1 MRGPSSRFRLVK
13 RGRVRYWRALRF
25 LVLHSRTLLV
35 ARVRLRW
42 PVAGAFAKGTIMDE
56 QSEGARALFFDESS
70 VESAAAASG
79 FAIES
84 VEPLPEI
91 DGDAIVMRH
100 GKSGARLLF
109 LRNADE
115 NKAFSIAFKTPPV
128 DDTGVFHILE
138 HSVLCGSD
146 KFPVKEPFV
155 NLLKTS
161 MQTFLNAL
169 TFPDKTMYP
178 VASTNDQDLEN
189 LTDVYMDAVLHPAI
203 YGKREVFEQEG
214 WHYELD
220 DAPED
225 GSAEERLRY
234 NGVVFNEMKGALS
247 DPESVL
253 YRSMNTALFPGT
265 CYACESGGDPRCIPQ
280 LTYEGYLDTHAR
292 HYRLDNSYIVLY
304 GDIDAPRMLGFLDRR
319 YLSADDCAPRTS
331 AAPNPM
337 GECAPTVSLDGS
349 IPMATAPENACIGL
363 GYVVGP
369 ARDFERVLA
378 VDVLMDALMGG
389 NESPIK
395 RAVLDAG
402 IGGDATAFLMDSQA
416 MPVALFE
423 LKGAKP
429 AVKRRFME
437 IVETEAACL
446 VKEGI
451 PRDVLEASLAQ
462 LSFELRERDRGM
474 ADGVVLA
481 MNALSGWLYG
491 DDMATT
497 YLRYEEALAHM
508 RDGLDSGYF
517 ERVLDELIVKSSHKA
532 LLEILPSEDD
542 GESEESQELA
552 EKLATLD
559 EASKQAIRDDV
570 TALRAMQEAPD
581 SPEALASLPRL
592 TVADIGAAKP
602 DPAAEFDASL
612 PLPCL
617 RHELP
622 SRHIN
627 YLYLYFDAN
636 DVAFD
641 DAPYLTVLCM
651 LLNKL
656 DTANHTAAELDV
668 LMRRHLGSMRF
679 FPDSYAAA
687 DDPDR
692 VSLRVTLSASATAEE
707 ASWLADIPRE
717 VWESTRFDAKQKIL
731 DVLVQRRIGM
741 EQAFAN
747 EGHTSAASRLSASY
761 FRAGVLRQKLG
772 GVDFYLFLKDLIE
785 HYDERFDGLVAKL
798 QAVRAAVFGAP
809 ALASFTGSTEE
820 CDAFW
825 AGAGNMGLARDERAV
840 AGDVLPREG
849 CSLSIPEPQ
858 VRCEAFIVP
867 CDVSYSAKGAPTLD
881 VAPHSGVWSVIANAL
896 SFDYLWNEVR
906 VKGGAYGVGFRRG
919 EEGFARFYSYR
930 DPGIDGTLARFD
942 AATDWLA
949 GFDPDGAEM
958 EGYIVATVAAHD
970 APAKPRAIA
979 RREDG
984 AFLCG
989 RGADWREKLRDEKLA
1004 ATPDAIRACAPVL
1017 RKVTD
1022 EGVVCVFG
1030 NEDIIRAAKH
1040 PLEIVKLF

>member
-1 MRGPSSRFRLVK
+1 M
-13 RGRVRYWRALRF
+13 A
-25 LVLHSRTLLV
+25 
-35 ARVRLRW
+35 
-42 PVAGAFAKGTIMDE
+42 E
-56 QSEGARALFFDESS
+56 QSQGARALFFDESL
-70 VESAAAASG
+70 VEEVAAVNG
-79 FAIES
+79 FAVES
-84 VEPLPEI
+84 VEPLCEI

-109 LRNADE
+109 LHNADE
-115 NKAFSIAFKTPPV
+115 NKAFSISFKTPPV

-189 LTDVYMDAVLHPAI
+189 LADVYMDAVLHPAI
-203 YGKREVFEQEG
+203 YRKRAVFEQEG

-220 DAPED
+220 DAN
-225 GSAEERLRY
+225 AEAGTPERLRY

-253 YRSMNTALFPGT
+253 YRGMNTELFPGT
-265 CYACESGGDPRCIPQ
+265 CYAFESGGHPRSIPQ

-304 GDIDAPRMLGFLDRR
+304 GDIDAERMLRFLDRR
-319 YLSADDCAPRTS
+319 YLSADDCAPRTP
-331 AAPNPM
+331 AEPNPM
-337 GECAPTVSLDGS
+337 GECKPNVSLDAVV
-349 IPMATAPENACIGL
+349 PMATAPENACVGL
-363 GYVVGP
+363 GYAIGD

-378 VDVLMDALMGG
+378 ADVLMDALMGG

-429 AVKRRFME
+429 DAKQRFME
-437 IVETEAACL
+437 IVEGEAARL
-446 VKEGI
+446 VADGI
-451 PRDVLEASLAQ
+451 PRDLLEASLAQ
-462 LSFELRERDRGM
+462 LSFELRECDRGM

-481 MNALSGWLYG
+481 MNALSGWLY
-491 DDMATT
+491 DDALATT
-497 YLRYEEALAHM
+497 YLRYEDALAHM
-508 RDGLDSGYF
+508 REGLDGRYF
-517 ERVLDELIVKSSHKA
+517 EDVLESLIVKSSHKA
-532 LLEILPSEDD
+532 LLEVKPVEAEDD
-542 GESEESQELA
+542 SEEERELA
-552 EKLATLD
+552 EKLAGLD
-559 EASKQAIRDDV
+559 EAAKQAIRDDV
-570 TALRAMQEAPD
+570 AELRAMQEAPD
-581 SPEALASLPRL
+581 APEALATLPRL
-592 TVADIGAAKP
+592 GTSDIGAAKP
-602 DPAAEFDASL
+602 DPAAVLDAAC

-636 DVAFD
+636 AVAFD
-641 DAPYLTVLCM
+641 DVPYVTVLCM

-656 DTANHTAAELDV
+656 DTAKRTAAELDV
-668 LMRRHLGSMRF
+668 FMRQHLGSMRF
-679 FPDSYAAA
+679 FPDTYVSAS
-687 DDPDR
+687 DPDK
-692 VSLRVTLSASATAEE
+692 VSLRVTLSASALAEE
-707 ASWLADIPRE
+707 TAQLSAIPRE
-717 VWESTRFDAKQKIL
+717 VWETTKFDAKQKIL
-731 DVLVQRRIGM
+731 DVFVQRRIGM
-741 EQAFAN
+741 EQTFAN
-747 EGHTSAASRLSASY
+747 EGHTSATNRLSASY
-761 FRAGVLRQKLG
+761 FRAGVLRQKLA
-772 GVDFYLFLKDLIE
+772 GVDFYLFLKDLIDN
-785 HYDERFDGLVAKL
+785 YDDRFDALAAKL
-798 QAVRAAVFGAP
+798 EEVRATVFGGP
-809 ALASFTGSTEE
+809 ALASFTGSAEE
-820 CDAFW
+820 CDVFW
-825 AGAGNMGLARDERAV
+825 AAAGDMGLVRDERAA
-840 AGDVLPREG
+840 AGEAFGAGCGCELAIPKPAPRN
-849 CSLSIPEPQ
+849 
-858 VRCEAFIVP
+858 EAFIVP

-881 VAPHSGVWSVIANAL
+881 VVEHSGLWSVIANAL

-930 DPGIDGTLARFD
+930 DPGVDGTLARFD
-942 AATDWLA
+942 AAADWLA
-949 GFDPDGAEM
+949 AFEPDEAEM

-989 RGADWREKLRDEKLA
+989 RAADWREKLRDEKLA
-1004 ATPDAIRACAPVL
+1004 ATPAAIRACAPVL
-1017 RKVTD
+1017 RKVAD
-1022 EGVVCVFG
+1022 QGNVCVFG
-1030 NEDIIRAAKH
+1030 NEDIIRAAKQ
-1040 PLEIVKLF
+1040 PLEVTKLF

>member
-1 MRGPSSRFRLVK
+1 M
-13 RGRVRYWRALRF
+13 A
-25 LVLHSRTLLV
+25 
-35 ARVRLRW
+35 
-42 PVAGAFAKGTIMDE
+42 E
-56 QSEGARALFFDESS
+56 QTQGKRALFFDESLAEEAAAVNGFA
-70 VESAAAASG
+70 VES
-79 FAIES
+79 I
-84 VEPLPEI
+84 EPLAEI

-100 GKSGARLLF
+100 EKSGARLLF
-109 LRNADE
+109 LHNADE
-115 NKAFSIAFKTPPV
+115 NKAFSISFKTPPV

-189 LTDVYMDAVLHPAI
+189 LADVYMDAVLHPAI
-203 YGKREVFEQEG
+203 YRKRAVFEQEG
-214 WHYELD
+214 WHYELA
-220 DAPED
+220 DAD
-225 GSAEERLRY
+225 AEAGTPERLRY

-247 DPESVL
+247 DPEGVL
-253 YRSMNTALFPGT
+253 YRNMNAALFPGT
-265 CYACESGGDPRCIPQ
+265 CYAFESGGDPRAIPQ

-304 GDIDAPRMLGFLDRR
+304 GDVDAERMLGFLNRR
-319 YLSADDCAPRTS
+319 YLSADDCAPRTP

-337 GECAPTVSLDGS
+337 GQCAPTVSLGGV
-349 IPMATAPENACIGL
+349 IPMATAPENACVGL
-363 GYVVGP
+363 GYAIGD

-378 VDVLMDALMGG
+378 VDVLLDALMGG

-416 MPVALFE
+416 VPVALFE

-429 AVKRRFME
+429 GAKQRFME
-437 IVETEAACL
+437 IVEDQAARL
-446 VKEGI
+446 VADGI

-497 YLRYEEALAHM
+497 YLRYEDALAHM
-508 RDGLDSGYF
+508 REGLSGRYF
-517 ERVLDELIVKSSHKA
+517 EDVLESLIVKSNHKA
-532 LLEILPSEDD
+532 ALEIKPEQTD
-542 GESEESQELA
+542 EESAEERELA
-552 EKLATLD
+552 EKLAGLD
-559 EASKQAIRDDV
+559 DVAKQAIRDDV
-570 TALRAMQEAPD
+570 ANLRAMQEAPD
-581 SPEALASLPRL
+581 SPEALATLPRL

-602 DPAAEFDASL
+602 DPAAKLDVAC

-622 SRHIN
+622 SRHID

-636 DVAFD
+636 GVAFED
-641 DAPYLTVLCM
+641 VPYVSILCM

-656 DTANHTAAELDV
+656 DTASHTAAALDV
-668 LMRRHLGSMRF
+668 YMRQHLGSMRF
-679 FPDSYAAA
+679 FA
-687 DDPDR
+687 DTYVASADPDK
-692 VSLRVTLSASATAEE
+692 VSLRVTLSASALAEE
-707 ASWLADIPRE
+707 VGYLSSIPRE
-717 VWESTRFDAKQKIL
+717 VWESTKFDAKQKIL

-747 EGHTSAASRLSASY
+747 DGHMCATNRLSASY
-761 FRAGVLRQKLG
+761 FRAGVLRQKLA
-772 GVDFYLFLKDLIE
+772 GVDFYLFLKDLIDN
-785 HYDERFDGLVAKL
+785 YDERFDALAAKL
-798 QAVRAAVFGAP
+798 EEVRAEVFGGP
-809 ALASFTGSTEE
+809 VLASFTGSTAE

-825 AGAGNMGLARDERAV
+825 AAAGNMGLARDERAA
-840 AGDVLPREG
+840 AGELFGEG
-849 CSLSIPEPQ
+849 CGLEIPAPV
-858 VRCEAFIVP
+858 VRNEAFVVP

-881 VAPHSGVWSVIANAL
+881 GAAHSGLWSVIANAL

-930 DPGIDGTLARFD
+930 DPGVDGTLARFD
-942 AATDWLA
+942 AAADWLA
-949 GFDPDGAEM
+949 EFEPTEEEM
-958 EGYIVATVAAHD
+958 EGYVVATVAAHD

-984 AFLCG
+984 AYLCG
-989 RGADWREKLRDEKLA
+989 RAADWRETLRDEKLA
-1004 ATPDAIRACAPVL
+1004 AKPAAIRACAPVL
-1017 RKVTD
+1017 EKVAR
-1022 EGVVCVFG
+1022 EGAVCVFG
-1030 NEDIIRAAKH
+1030 NEDIIRAAKQ
-1040 PLEIVKLF
+1040 PLEVTKLF